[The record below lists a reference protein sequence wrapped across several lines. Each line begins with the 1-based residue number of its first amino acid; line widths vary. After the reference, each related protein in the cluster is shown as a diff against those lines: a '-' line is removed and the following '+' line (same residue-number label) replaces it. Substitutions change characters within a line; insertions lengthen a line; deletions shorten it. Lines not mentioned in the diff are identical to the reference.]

1 MSTRGKI
8 IIGGVVVGVIA
19 LWIAP
24 WWLTLLIFLAFV
36 GVPVAGYFMLDPSQ
50 RKRLNNQARKRLG

>member
-8 IIGGVVVGVIA
+8 IIGGVVVSLIA
-19 LWIAP
+19 FFINF
-24 WWLTLLIFLAFV
+24 WLGLILVVATV
-36 GVPVAGYFMLDPSQ
+36 GIPVAGYLMLDPSQ